1 MLNEWQQAIPKLQ
14 NALEMKRVFYKEE
27 AGLELAAN
35 CHLLATAFLKH
46 QEYKDALPHFQE
58 ALKYFEVNQFQD
70 EEMQCVLNIAL
81 CYKGLKNVDCTFD
94 NLKKVEEM
102 CLRKSENDRT
112 RLDIHQTMADIYTE
126 EEYADRCKL
135 LHHLKDAE
143 NILMRMKRS
152 EKDEETL
159 SEIQAKIFS
168 LDIV

>member
-1 MLNEWQQAIPKLQ
+1 
-14 NALEMKRVFYKEE
+14 
-27 AGLELAAN
+27 
-35 CHLLATAFLKH
+35 
-46 QEYKDALPHFQE
+46 
-58 ALKYFEVNQFQD
+58 LKYFEVNQFQD

-94 NLKKVEEM
+94 NMKRVEEM